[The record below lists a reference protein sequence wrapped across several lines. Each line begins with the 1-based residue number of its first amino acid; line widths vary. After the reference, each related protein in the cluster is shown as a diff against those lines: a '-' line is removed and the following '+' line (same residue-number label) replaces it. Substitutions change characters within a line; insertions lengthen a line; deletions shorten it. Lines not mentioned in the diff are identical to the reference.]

1 MLLHTWLFATQDGH
15 FVPNLTI
22 GAPVVQSLRKHSKA
36 FFDCHL
42 MVTNPQQWIKVTLQQ
57 SSSSTTTSVKKQHHQ
72 YQWQAA
78 AAAMWLC
85 TLTPTKPSR
94 PCACASY

>member
-1 MLLHTWLFATQDGH
+1 VQDGH

-42 MVTNPQQWIKVTLQQ
+42 MVTNPQQWIQVTAHQHTSTANNSGR
-57 SSSSTTTSVKKQHHQ
+57 SSRARQPLTALFS
-72 YQWQAA
+72 APLA
-78 AAAMWLC
+78 CIEAPWLA
-85 TLTPTKPSR
+85 L
-94 PCACASY
+94 A